1 MQKKIKMLFRNKP
14 TIGIIAS
21 ICTIIFVLA
30 STFAWFSG
38 TAARDN
44 EFKTDFD
51 FDVELVDEFE
61 KQETV
66 EPEQL
71 VPKKV
76 GVFNPEE
83 LAAFVRVM
91 VFPVAYQ
98 TTDDGQVPL
107 PITDGIELVY
117 DDANTT
123 TTFEENKWQ
132 LGDDGYYYYLGTL
145 APGQTKEQVDNDEL
159 DSQILFKGV
168 TIKFKDDET
177 KETYRD
183 ASFRIVV
190 KSEAVDARNGE
201 YRVSW
206 WNTDKDTAQVNDPL
220 KTIDEVLQ
228 TLAN

>member
-1 MQKKIKMLFRNKP
+1 MQKKFKMLLKNRP
-14 TIGIIAS
+14 VLGIIAS
-21 ICTIIFVLA
+21 VCTIIFVLA

-38 TAARDN
+38 TDARDN
-44 EFKTDFD
+44 EFTSDFD

-66 EPEQL
+66 SPDQL

-76 GVFNPEE
+76 GVFNPED

-98 TTDDGQVPL
+98 TTDEGQVPL

-132 LGDDGYYYYLGTL
+132 LGDDGYYYYLGVL
-145 APGQTKEQVDNDEL
+145 DSGQTKEQVDNDEL

-168 TIKFKDDET
+168 TIKFRDDET

-183 ASFRIVV
+183 ASFQIVV
-190 KSEAVDARNGE
+190 KSEAVDTRNNE
-201 YRVSW
+201 YRISW

-220 KTIDEVLQ
+220 KSIDEALQ
-228 TLAN
+228 ALAD

>member
-1 MQKKIKMLFRNKP
+1 MQKKLKVLLRNKP
-14 TIGIIAS
+14 IIGIVAS
-21 ICTIIFVLA
+21 ICTIIFVLV

-51 FDVELVDEFE
+51 LDVELVDEFE
-61 KQETV
+61 KQDTV
-66 EPEQL
+66 EPDKL
-71 VPKKV
+71 VSKKV
-76 GVFNPEE
+76 GVYNPEE

-107 PITDGIELVY
+107 PITDGIEIVY

-123 TTFEENKWQ
+123 TTFEKNKWQ
-132 LGDDGYYYYLGTL
+132 LGDDGYYYYLSKL
-145 APGQTKEQVDNDEL
+145 APGQTKEQIDNDEL

-177 KETYRD
+177 KEIYRD
-183 ASFRIVV
+183 AHFQIIV
-190 KSEAVDARNGE
+190 KSEAVDVRDNE

-206 WNTDKDTAQVNDPL
+206 WNTGKNVAQTNDPL
-220 KTIDEVLQ
+220 KTIDEVFQ
-228 TLAN
+228 TLAD